1 MRERLIALLAWTI
14 PARYRADVLGDL
26 LDEQASQ
33 PRRGAAAEGVWLCAQ
48 IVRSG
53 FAARRLLA
61 SSGRKARRDLHAP
74 ANAAWPQPV
83 QSSTGEPMLRLWHD
97 LRFAVRVLIRNR
109 FVSGLAILAFALGIG
124 ATTAVFSIF
133 DAVLLAPLPYPESER
148 LVLVYDT
155 QPACTSCPAS
165 FPKYHDWK
173 TRNTVFSAVGGSTP
187 QAMTITG
194 AGEAER
200 VPGLQAT
207 ASLADVLGVAPAMG
221 RWFTEREDQPGGP
234 KVAVLSHAIWRTR
247 FGADPAILGK
257 PLTLNGEPHEVIGVM
272 PESFS
277 FRAAQ
282 IIVPV
287 ARALDPAQRGSHWL
301 LTYARLKD
309 GVTVEQAQREMRAMG
324 ESLAKEFGNNH
335 GVDVQSY
342 YEVVVGGIRQP
353 LQILMGAVVLVLLIA
368 CANVSNLLLA
378 AGLSRRRELAIRLAL
393 GARQRDLARQ
403 LTVESIVLALAGG
416 AIGVLIAQW
425 AVKTFVFLAGA
436 QLPRGATVTIDGG
449 VLAFAALVSL
459 AVGVFCG
466 LWPLF
471 RLRVRELASAV
482 RESDTRTAS
491 GGKAMGNGL
500 VVAEIAIAFALLAGA
515 GLLVK
520 NFVLLQGRDTGM
532 STERI
537 IAFDLAPAGPRYND
551 PAQVRAFYS
560 QLRER
565 LAGVGGVE
573 TVGFTSHLPM
583 YRFGMNGEFQID
595 GTLPWDAGSAPLVEY
610 RWVYGDYFKALEIP
624 LVKGRWLDGRDGD
637 QTRTV
642 LINQAMAEKFWP
654 GADPIGRRF
663 GQGQDRTQWFEVVG
677 VIGDV
682 RSIALTRNSPYEF
695 YRTLDQSTFSAMTGV
710 IRTVNAEPS
719 TVVPTVR
726 QLVSQLDPSMP
737 VTGVQTMEQ
746 VVAASVGQ
754 PRLMSALT
762 ALFGGL
768 AGLLATVGV
777 YGVMAYNVRR
787 QRREFGIRL
796 ALGADAGN
804 VRRLVVMRGFLL
816 AVTGV
821 VIGAACAYW
830 LTGLLESM
838 LNDVQP
844 TDPVVFAATAAGV
857 MAVALIASWL
867 PARAASRVDP
877 MIALRDA

>member
-1 MRERLIALLAWTI
+1 M
-14 PARYRADVLGDL
+14 P
-26 LDEQASQ
+26 
-33 PRRGAAAEGVWLCAQ
+33 
-48 IVRSG
+48 
-53 FAARRLLA
+53 
-61 SSGRKARRDLHAP
+61 
-74 ANAAWPQPV
+74 
-83 QSSTGEPMLRLWHD
+83 RLWQD
-97 LRFAVRVLIRNR
+97 LRFAFRVLTRNR

-133 DAVLLAPLPYPESER
+133 DAVLLAPLPFPASDR
-148 LVLVYDT
+148 IVLVYDT
-155 QPACTSCPAS
+155 QPACNSCPAS
-165 FPKYHDWK
+165 FPKYHDWMA
-173 TRNTVFSAVGGSTP
+173 RNTVFSAIGGASTRS
-187 QAMTITG
+187 MTITG
-194 AGEAER
+194 AGDADR
-200 VPGLQAT
+200 VPSVQAT
-207 ASLADVLGVAPAMG
+207 ATLGAVLGVQPAMG
-221 RWFTEREDQPGGP
+221 RWFGDAEDRPGAG
-234 KVAVLSHAIWRTR
+234 KVAVLSHALWRTR
-247 FGADPAILGK
+247 FGADAAILGRAI
-257 PLTLNGEPHEVIGVM
+257 TLDGEPHVVVGVM

-277 FRAAQ
+277 FRTGQ
-282 IIVPV
+282 IFVPV
-287 ARALDPAQRGSHWL
+287 AQELDPASRGSHWL

-342 YEVVVGGIRQP
+342 YEVIVGGIREP

-378 AGLSRRRELAIRLAL
+378 SGLSRRRELAIRLAL

-403 LTVESIVLALAGG
+403 LTVESVMLAAVGG
-416 AIGVLIAQW
+416 GIGVLIAQW
-425 AVKTFVFLAGA
+425 AVKTFVFLAGT
-436 QLPRGATVTIDGG
+436 QLPRGATVQIDGG

-482 RESDTRTAS
+482 RETDTRTTS

-500 VVAEIAIAFALLAGA
+500 VVAEIAIAFALLVGA

-520 NFVLLQGRDTGM
+520 NFVLLQSRDTGM

-537 IAFDLAPAGPRYND
+537 VAFDLAPSGPRYAE

-565 LAGVGGVE
+565 LAGIGGVE
-573 TVGFTSHLPM
+573 QVGFTSHLPM
-583 YRFGMNGEFQID
+583 YRFGWNGEFQID
-595 GTLPWDAGSAPLVEY
+595 GTLPWDAVNAPLVEY
-610 RWVYGDYFKALEIP
+610 RWIYGDYFKALAIP
-624 LVKGRWLDGRDGD
+624 LVKGRWLDGRDTDG
-637 QTRTV
+637 TRMV

-663 GQGQDRTQWFEVVG
+663 GQGSDRTQWYEVVG
-677 VIGDV
+677 IVGDV

-695 YRTLDQSTFSAMTGV
+695 YRTLDQAAFNALTAV
-710 IRTVNAEPS
+710 IRTGSAEPS
-719 TVVPTVR
+719 TIIPTVR
-726 QLVSQLDPSMP
+726 QIVAELDASMP

-796 ALGADAGN
+796 ALGADARH
-804 VRRLVVMRGFLL
+804 VRKLVVLRGLVL
-816 AVTGV
+816 AVIGV
-821 VIGAACAYW
+821 AIGAAGAYW

-844 TDPVVFAATAAGV
+844 TDPIVFAATAAGV
-857 MAVALIASWL
+857 MVVAFAASWL

-877 MIALRDA
+877 MVALRDA

>member
-1 MRERLIALLAWTI
+1 M
-14 PARYRADVLGDL
+14 
-26 LDEQASQ
+26 S
-33 PRRGAAAEGVWLCAQ
+33 
-48 IVRSG
+48 
-53 FAARRLLA
+53 
-61 SSGRKARRDLHAP
+61 
-74 ANAAWPQPV
+74 
-83 QSSTGEPMLRLWHD
+83 RLWHD
-97 LRFAVRVLIRNR
+97 LRFAFRVLTRNR

-133 DAVLLAPLPYPESER
+133 NAVLLAPLPYPGSDR

-173 TRNTVFSAVGGSTP
+173 ARNTVFSAVGGASP
-187 QAMTITG
+187 QQITITG
-194 AGEAER
+194 AGDADR
-200 VPGLQAT
+200 VPAVQAT
-207 ASLADVLGVAPAMG
+207 ASLGDVLGVQPAMG
-221 RWFTEREDQPGGP
+221 RWFTESEDKPGAN
-234 KVAVLSHAIWRTR
+234 KVTVLSHAIWRTR

-257 PLTLNGEPHEVIGVM
+257 AITLNGEPHEVIGVM
-272 PESFS
+272 PETFA
-277 FRAAQ
+277 FRAGQ
-282 IIVPV
+282 IFVPV
-287 ARALDPAQRGSHWL
+287 AQVLDPATRGSHWL

-324 ESLAKEFGNNH
+324 ETLAREFGNNH

-342 YEVVVGGIRQP
+342 YEVVVGSIREP

-378 AGLSRRRELAIRLAL
+378 SGLSRRRELAIRLAL
-393 GARQRDLARQ
+393 GAKQRDLARQ
-403 LTVESIVLALAGG
+403 LTVESVTLAIVGG
-416 AIGVLIAQW
+416 GIGVLIAQW
-425 AVKTFVFLAGA
+425 AVKTFVFLAGT
-436 QLPRGATVTIDGG
+436 QLPRGATVEINGG
-449 VLAFAALVSL
+449 VVAFGAGVSL

-482 RESDTRTAS
+482 RETDTRTSS

-500 VVAEIAIAFALLAGA
+500 VVAEIAIAFALLVGA

-520 NFVLLQGRDTGM
+520 NFVLLQSRDTGM

-537 IAFDLAPAGPRYND
+537 IAFDLAPSGPRYAQ

-565 LAGVGGVE
+565 LAGMGGIE
-573 TVGFTSHLPM
+573 QVGFTSHLPM
-583 YRFGMNGEFQID
+583 YRFGWNGEFQID
-595 GTLPWDAGSAPLVEY
+595 GKLPWDAGSAPLVEY
-610 RWVYGDYFKALEIP
+610 RWVYGDYFDALAIP
-624 LVKGRWLDGRDGD
+624 LVRGRWLDGRDGD
-637 QTRTV
+637 GSRMT

-654 GADPIGRRF
+654 GEDPIGRRF
-663 GQGQDRTQWFEVVG
+663 GQGSDRTQWFEVVG
-677 VIGDV
+677 VVGDV
-682 RSIALTRNSPYEF
+682 RSIALTRSSPYEF
-695 YRTLDQSTFSAMTGV
+695 YRTLDQATFNSMTGV
-710 IRTVNAEPS
+710 IRTGSAEPS
-719 TVVPTVR
+719 TIIPTVR
-726 QLVSQLDPSMP
+726 QIVAQLDASMP
-737 VTGVQTMEQ
+737 VTGVQTMEH
-746 VVAASVGQ
+746 VVAESVGQ

-796 ALGADAGN
+796 ALGADAAN
-804 VRRLVVMRGFLL
+804 VRRLVVVRGFVL
-816 AVTGV
+816 AVIGV
-821 VIGAACAYW
+821 AIGAGGAYW

-844 TDPVVFAATAAGV
+844 TDPLVFAATAAGV
-857 MAVALIASWL
+857 MVVALAASWL

-877 MIALRDA
+877 MVALRDA

>member
-1 MRERLIALLAWTI
+1 M
-14 PARYRADVLGDL
+14 
-26 LDEQASQ
+26 S
-33 PRRGAAAEGVWLCAQ
+33 
-48 IVRSG
+48 
-53 FAARRLLA
+53 
-61 SSGRKARRDLHAP
+61 
-74 ANAAWPQPV
+74 
-83 QSSTGEPMLRLWHD
+83 RLWHD
-97 LRFAVRVLIRNR
+97 LRFAFRVLTRNR

-133 DAVLLAPLPYPESER
+133 NAVLLAPLPYPGSDR

-173 TRNTVFSAVGGSTP
+173 ARNTVFSAVGGATG
-187 QAMTITG
+187 QRVTITG
-194 AGEAER
+194 AGEADR
-200 VPGLQAT
+200 VPGMQVT
-207 ASLADVLGVAPAMG
+207 ASLGEVLRVQPAMG
-221 RWFTEREDQPGGP
+221 RWFSESEDQANAN
-234 KVAVLSHAIWRTR
+234 KVTVLSHSLWRTR

-257 PLTLNGEPHEVIGVM
+257 PITLNGEPHEVIGVM
-272 PESFS
+272 PESFA
-277 FRAAQ
+277 FRAGQ
-282 IIVPV
+282 LFLPV
-287 ARALDPAQRGSHWL
+287 AQALDPATRGSHWL

-324 ESLAKEFGNNH
+324 ETLAKEFGNNH

-342 YEVVVGGIRQP
+342 YEVVVGNIREP
-353 LQILMGAVVLVLLIA
+353 LQILMGAVLLVLLIA

-378 AGLSRRRELAIRLAL
+378 SGLSRRRELAIRLAL
-393 GARQRDLARQ
+393 GAKQRDLARQ
-403 LTVESIVLALAGG
+403 LTVESVTLAVVGG

-425 AVKTFVFLAGA
+425 AVKTFVFLAGT
-436 QLPRGATVTIDGG
+436 QLPRGATVHIDGG
-449 VLAFAALVSL
+449 VLAFAAAVSL

-482 RESDTRTAS
+482 RETDTRTTS

-500 VVAEIAIAFALLAGA
+500 VVAEIAIAFALLVGA

-520 NFVLLQGRDTGM
+520 NFVLLQSRQTGM

-537 IAFDLAPAGPRYND
+537 IAFDLAPSGPRYAQ

-565 LAGVGGVE
+565 LAGIGGIE
-573 TVGFTSHLPM
+573 QVGFTSHLPM
-583 YRFGMNGEFQID
+583 YRFGWNGEFQID
-595 GTLPWDAGSAPLVEY
+595 GKLPWDAGSAPLVEY
-610 RWVYGDYFKALEIP
+610 RWVYGDYFKALAIP

-637 QTRTV
+637 GSRMA
-642 LINQAMAEKFWP
+642 LINQAMAAKFWP
-654 GADPIGRRF
+654 GEDPIGRRF
-663 GQGQDRTQWFEVVG
+663 GQGADRTQWFEVVG
-677 VIGDV
+677 VVGDV

-695 YRTLDQSTFSAMTGV
+695 YRTLDQASFNSMTGV
-710 IRTVNAEPS
+710 IRTGSGEPS
-719 TVVPTVR
+719 TIIPTVR
-726 QLVSQLDPSMP
+726 QIVAQIDPAMP

-746 VVAASVGQ
+746 VVSASVGQ

-796 ALGADAGN
+796 ALGADASN
-804 VRRLVVMRGFLL
+804 VRKIVVLRGLVL
-816 AVTGV
+816 ATIGV
-821 VIGAACAYW
+821 VIGAGGAYW

-844 TDPVVFAATAAGV
+844 TDPMVFAATAVGV
-857 MAVALIASWL
+857 LVVALAASWL

-877 MIALRDA
+877 MVALRDA

>member
-1 MRERLIALLAWTI
+1 M
-14 PARYRADVLGDL
+14 
-26 LDEQASQ
+26 S
-33 PRRGAAAEGVWLCAQ
+33 
-48 IVRSG
+48 
-53 FAARRLLA
+53 
-61 SSGRKARRDLHAP
+61 
-74 ANAAWPQPV
+74 
-83 QSSTGEPMLRLWHD
+83 RLWHD
-97 LRFAVRVLIRNR
+97 LRFAFRVLTRNR

-133 DAVLLAPLPYPESER
+133 NAVLLAPLPYPGSDR

-173 TRNTVFSAVGGSTP
+173 ARNTVFSAVGGATA
-187 QAMTITG
+187 QQITITG
-194 AGEAER
+194 AGEADR
-200 VPGLQAT
+200 VPGVQAT
-207 ASLADVLGVAPAMG
+207 ASLGDVLGVQPAMG
-221 RWFTEREDQPGGP
+221 RWFSEREDQAGAN
-234 KVAVLSHAIWRTR
+234 KVTVLSHALWRTR
-247 FGADPAILGK
+247 FGADPAMLGK
-257 PLTLNGEPHEVIGVM
+257 AITLNGEPHEVIGVM

-277 FRAAQ
+277 FRSGQ
-282 IIVPV
+282 LFVPV
-287 ARALDPAQRGSHWL
+287 AQALDPATRGSHWL

-324 ESLAKEFGNNH
+324 ETLAKEFGNNH

-342 YEVVVGGIRQP
+342 YEVVVGNIREP
-353 LQILMGAVVLVLLIA
+353 LQILMGAVLLVLLIA

-378 AGLSRRRELAIRLAL
+378 SGLSRRRELAIRLAL

-403 LTVESIVLALAGG
+403 LTVESVTLAVVGG

-425 AVKTFVFLAGA
+425 AVKTFVFLAGT
-436 QLPRGATVTIDGG
+436 QLPRGATVEIDGG
-449 VLAFAALVSL
+449 VLAFAAIVSL
-459 AVGVFCG
+459 SVGVFCG

-482 RESDTRTAS
+482 RETDTRTTS

-500 VVAEIAIAFALLAGA
+500 VIAEIAIAFALLVGA

-520 NFVLLQGRDTGM
+520 NFVLLQSRDTGM

-537 IAFDLAPAGPRYND
+537 IAFDLAPSGPRYSE

-565 LAGVGGVE
+565 LAGIGGIE
-573 TVGFTSHLPM
+573 QIGFTSHLPM
-583 YRFGMNGEFQID
+583 YRFGWNGEFQID
-595 GTLPWDAGSAPLVEY
+595 GKLPWDAGSAPLVEY
-610 RWVYGDYFKALEIP
+610 RWFYGDYFKALAIP

-637 QTRTV
+637 GSRMA

-654 GADPIGRRF
+654 GEDPIGRHF
-663 GQGQDRTQWFEVVG
+663 GQGADRTQWFEVVG
-677 VIGDV
+677 VVGDV

-695 YRTLDQSTFSAMTGV
+695 YRTLDQATFNSMTGL
-710 IRTVNAEPS
+710 IRTGSAEPS
-719 TVVPTVR
+719 TIIPTVR
-726 QLVSQLDPSMP
+726 QIVEQIDPSMP

-746 VVAASVGQ
+746 VVSASVGQ

-796 ALGADAGN
+796 ALGADASN
-804 VRRLVVMRGFLL
+804 VRKLVVVRGFVL
-816 AVTGV
+816 AIVGV
-821 VIGAACAYW
+821 AIGAAGAYW

-844 TDPVVFAATAAGV
+844 TDPMVFAATAAGV
-857 MAVALIASWL
+857 VVVALAASWL

-877 MIALRDA
+877 MVALRDA